1 MEESHDFKDVAAVV
15 KSNSA
20 SNPVSQDSR
29 KPFDIRDYLPQAL
42 FFTTLT
48 LLRVLPLRY
57 LMLSTFIYFSL
68 RGLLCLR
75 YPTVGHPNVI
85 DDLRISGGATLG
97 LFAGP
102 TALFLQVSD
111 SQYKSGA
118 PSHAHRRK
126 RLTMF
131 LSVLP

>member
-1 MEESHDFKDVAAVV
+1 MDVNS
-15 KSNSA
+15 KSA
-20 SNPVSQDSR
+20 SNPPFTLSQDSR

-48 LLRVLPLRY
+48 LLRVLPLPY
-57 LMLSTFIYFSL
+57 LILATFIYFSL
-68 RGLLCLR
+68 RRLLCLR
-75 YPTVGHPNVI
+75 YPTVGRPNII

-97 LFAGP
+97 LFAGS

-118 PSHAHRRK
+118 LSYAHRPK
-126 RLTMF
+126 RLTTL